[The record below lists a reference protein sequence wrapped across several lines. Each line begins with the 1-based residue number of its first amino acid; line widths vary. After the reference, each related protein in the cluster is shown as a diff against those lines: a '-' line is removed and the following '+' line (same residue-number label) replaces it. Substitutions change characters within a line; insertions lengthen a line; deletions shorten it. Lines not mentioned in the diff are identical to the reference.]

1 MLLLKYVL
9 VEPFPLHDSAMKGHL
24 EVAKVLVEP
33 FPLHDSAIKGHLE
46 VAKVLVES
54 TTLQCYEGSS

>member
-9 VEPFPLHDSAMKGHL
+9 VEPFPLHDSAMKG
-24 EVAKVLVEP
+24 K
-33 FPLHDSAIKGHLE
+33 

-54 TTLQCYEGSS
+54 TTLQCYGGSS